1 MPKNNKLERMA
12 LSLVL
17 EAGEEGILQSDMWK
31 SLGVTSREGSRLAIK
46 FEEKGAVERRKVLH
60 NGRWTYKLFSQ
71 TKAVTIASIQDCPC
85 MICPDI
91 DKCFTG
97 GEISPLN
104 CPRLTIWI
112 DPNLEPPEVPMEE
125 PSSDEPES

>member
-1 MPKNNKLERMA
+1 
-12 LSLVL
+12 
-17 EAGEEGILQSDMWK
+17 
-31 SLGVTSREGSRLAIK
+31 
-46 FEEKGAVERRKVLH
+46 
-60 NGRWTYKLFSQ
+60 
-71 TKAVTIASIQDCPC
+71 
-85 MICPDI
+85 MICQDI

-125 PSSDEPES
+125 PSVEEPES

>member
-1 MPKNNKLERMA
+1 MPRNNELERKA

-60 NGRWTYKLFSQ
+60 EGRWTYKLFSQ
-71 TKAVTIASIQDCPC
+71 SKAVTIDSISDCPC
-85 MICPDI
+85 MICEDI

-97 GEISPLN
+97 GETSPIN
-104 CPRLTIWI
+104 CPQLTIWI
-112 DPNLEPPEVPMEE
+112 DPNLELPEVLVEE
-125 PSSDEPES
+125 PSVEEPES